1 MSTKIDIVNEFKT
14 QLVNFLDECI
24 ELFPQESDFILAR
37 LYVSTKSNIIDIVEQ
52 FNYLINKNGSEFKKM
67 IRLRESEFFLKH
79 NIFGELLGNNE
90 KASHF
95 KNIWYSH
102 TMDKENKDVIWE
114 WVNLFVTL
122 SEKYSKNK

>member
-24 ELFPQESDFILAR
+24 ELFPQESDLILAR
-37 LYVSTKSNIIDIVEQ
+37 LYISTKSNIISIVEQ
-52 FNYLINKNGSEFKKM
+52 FNYLINKNESEFKKM

-90 KASHF
+90 KATHF
-95 KNIWYSH
+95 KNIWCSP